1 MRKKA
6 PDSTEE
12 IAKLHRVHA
21 MPSTGNSFDIGSV
34 RWRGDGGDNDL
45 KRAMSYRLSFCWN
58 MAEGIPLEA
67 LEAGAV
73 DGYYEA
79 ARQLADAAREEMNA
93 LKGGTLE
100 KALEAFDRAEKAM
113 NVDRTHGRLHDCE
126 DCIEKEKTD
135 DEDVQDG

>member
-6 PDSTEE
+6 PDSKIE
-12 IAKLHRVHA
+12 IGKLHRMHA
-21 MPSTGNSFDIGSV
+21 EPSTGNSFDIGSV

-67 LEAGAV
+67 LEAGAI
-73 DGYYEA
+73 DQYFEA
-79 ARQLADAAREEMNA
+79 ARQLADQVNRFSDRMPHELREQLGKFELA
-93 LKGGTLE
+93 E
-100 KALEAFDRAEKAM
+100 RAMK
-113 NVDRTHGRLHDCE
+113 VDRTDGRLHDCE
-126 DCIEKEKTD
+126 NCIEKEKAD